1 MLKIILP
8 MFTATSIIVVLV
20 IVFAVKPKGDPPTS
34 ATSTE
39 NLKKQTLPADLPKL
53 AFTPE
58 RSGQEGPGFDKV
70 STQCQNAGRYIG
82 QGGYVRESQA
92 EAVKL
97 MEVIEQFSQSRTPQ
111 RGFADRFMNGRDLY
125 DPELKQNLEIVV
137 SALNLHVKAMIEEG
151 KYDSAQEAAGACFAL
166 GHALFND
173 NTRLMPRRTGL
184 LLMRVSLQNYINAA
198 NAQRAAGRMDADAY
212 QLAKSSTQPWFDA
225 ILAIETVWAKKLE
238 SINNPK
244 PNVGDLV
251 RVADKDEDLSFRVF
265 AVRRLGLARFE
276 RGDSSNQS
284 AINSAIESA
293 LSNDQPMIREAAESA
308 QSLTVEQFRKVN
320 R

>member
-53 AFTPE
+53 AFTPK
-58 RSGQEGPGFDKV
+58 RSGQDGPGFDKV
-70 STQCQNAGRYIG
+70 STQCQTAGRYIG

-198 NAQRAAGRMDADAY
+198 NAERAAGRMDADAY